1 MRRYRTVY
9 SRNKSPVPNIRKK
22 AGGPGQTST
31 RWGRRIVL
39 SDRSVCWPEQIPL
52 SGPETFSS
60 RATRLRLLLV
70 LAAAVLF
77 LFSALNIFFKSKRSN
92 GPHHFVY
99 KFEGGQV
106 NASKFVASW
115 TWSRQGTLYPLYQHL
130 VAWMV
135 GFCSIRF
142 LAFSSRPTAGPVRL
156 EDRPPVAQEPLR
168 YSWRRQQCAVARQIL
183 RVCVMCACV

>member
-1 MRRYRTVY
+1 MEKMRRYRTVY
-9 SRNKSPVPNIRKK
+9 SQNKSPVPNIRRKK
-22 AGGPGQTST
+22 AGGPVQTW
-31 RWGRRIVL
+31 RGGWWGRRIVR

-77 LFSALNIFFKSKRSN
+77 LFLPLDIFFKSKRSN

-106 NASKFVASW
+106 NASNYFHPGPDHDRVHFICCASIW
-115 TWSRQGTLYPLYQHL
+115 LSR
-130 VAWMV
+130 
-135 GFCSIRF
+135 
-142 LAFSSRPTAGPVRL
+142 
-156 EDRPPVAQEPLR
+156 
-168 YSWRRQQCAVARQIL
+168 
-183 RVCVMCACV
+183 